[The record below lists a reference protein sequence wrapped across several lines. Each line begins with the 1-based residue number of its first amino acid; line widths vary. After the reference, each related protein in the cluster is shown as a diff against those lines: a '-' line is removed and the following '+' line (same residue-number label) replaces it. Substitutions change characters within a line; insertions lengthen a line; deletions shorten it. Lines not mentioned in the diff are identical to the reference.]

1 MSRKKTLDLVE
12 AILTPDAMARE
23 IADNWRVWDQD
34 KRVFTNRSQEVAKY
48 IFATDTKDT
57 SNSVLPWKNS
67 TTIPK
72 LCQIRDNL
80 FANYTKVLF
89 PKRKWMKWFPENEE
103 SMQKEKADTIQDYI
117 AWAVEQ
123 SGFKKELSKAILDFI
138 DCGNAFLI
146 PEWKDFNSSTKDT
159 EKFGYEGPT
168 LTRLSPLDVV
178 MNPTAQSSQE
188 TPFIVRSWH
197 TIGELKRKMEK
208 TTGEEQEAASKTFKY
223 LMEIRRNA
231 AGAEADL
238 TTKDEIYNVAGFH
251 SFRDYLGSAYVE
263 ILTFYGDLYDMESD
277 TLYENYVISIADRH
291 KIVEMHPQ
299 ESVLGLPPILH
310 VGWRVRQD
318 NLWAMGPLD
327 NLVGLQYRIDH
338 LENMKADVL
347 DLTVFPPIA
356 IKGLVEDFEWGPG
369 ERIYLQDDGE
379 VQLMGPDTSV
389 LQVNL
394 EIERLMELM
403 EQMAG
408 APKEALGFRTPGEKT
423 AFEVQRLENASSR
436 LFLSKAISMEELVE
450 DGLNGM
456 LELARRKAGP
466 TLTRV
471 FDDEA
476 KIFTFRTI
484 AAEDLAGQG
493 RIKPIGARHFAEQS
507 ELIQNLTNLS
517 QTPLGQ
523 DPLVLVHM
531 SGKQLARL
539 FEDVLNLQD
548 YNIFSEYVRISEQQ
562 EMMSMQQSAEEQS
575 LMQSVQPSGLTPD
588 EFDPDMLE
596 EDPLDDEQTNEQVA

>member
-12 AILTPDAMARE
+12 TILTPDAMARE
-23 IADNWRVWDQD
+23 ISENWRVWDID
-34 KRVFTNRSQEVAKY
+34 RRVAVQRWQEISKY
-48 IFATDTKDT
+48 IFATDTKAT
-57 SNSVLPWKNS
+57 SNASLPWKNS
-67 TTIPK
+67 TTVPK

-80 FANYTKVLF
+80 FANYKNVLF
-89 PKRKWMKWFPENEE
+89 PKRKWLKWFPENEE
-103 SMQKEKADTIQDYI
+103 SMQKEKADTIQDYT
-117 AWAVEQ
+117 AWAVDQ
-123 SGFKKELSKAILDFI
+123 SGFKKELTKCILDYI
-138 DCGNAFLI
+138 DYGNAFAM
-146 PEWKDFNSSTKDT
+146 PEWKDFTVATKDT
-159 EKFGYEGPT
+159 EKYGYEGPS
-168 LTRLSPLDVV
+168 LMRVSPLDIA
-178 MNPTAQSSQE
+178 MNPTAPSSQE

-208 TTGEEQEAASKTFKY
+208 STGEEQKAAAKVFNY
-223 LMEIRRNA
+223 LLEIRRNA
-231 AGAEADL
+231 AGQEADL

-251 SFRDYLGSAYVE
+251 SFRDYLGSSYVE
-263 ILTFYGDLYDMESD
+263 VLTFYGDLYDVENNK
-277 TLYENYVISIADRH
+277 LYENYVISIADRH
-291 KIVEMHPQ
+291 KIIEMHPQ

-327 NLVGLQYRIDH
+327 NLIGLQYRIDH

-347 DLTVFPPIA
+347 DLTVFPPIK
-356 IKGLVEDFEWGPG
+356 IKGLVEEFEWGPG
-369 ERIYLQDDGE
+369 ERIYVQDDGDVE
-379 VQLMGPDTSV
+379 LMGPDTSV

-394 EIERLMELM
+394 EIERIMELM

-436 LFLSKAISMEELVE
+436 LFLSKAINMEEFIE
-450 DGLNGM
+450 DALNLM

-476 KIFTFRTI
+476 KIFTFREI
-484 AAEDLAGQG
+484 SAEDLAGQG

-531 SGKQLARL
+531 SGKKIAQL

-562 EMMSMQQSAEEQS
+562 EAQSMQASAEEQS
-575 LMQSVQPSGLTPD
+575 LMQAEQPSGLTAD

-596 EDPLDDEQTNEQVA
+596 EDIDEENVEQIA